1 MSVVALVLAAGRS
14 ARFGGDKR
22 RALMADGRSVLA
34 HSVDRACTVFD
45 DVRVVLRD
53 GERGEEL
60 GLPSAC
66 RIISSADFTLG
77 MGHSLAAGAA
87 SLVDSEA
94 QAVAILL
101 GDMPW
106 VQSATLGL
114 LAREACGATIVL
126 PCHDG
131 QQGHPVLFGRDF
143 WPALARLTGDEGARS
158 VVRANADSCV
168 RLQVK
173 DAGVLRDIDTPDAL
187 RQ

>member
-1 MSVVALVLAAGRS
+1 MNVVALVLAAGNS
-14 ARFGGDKR
+14 VRFGTDKR
-22 RALMADGRSVLA
+22 RALLMDGRSLLV
-34 HSVDRACTVFD
+34 HSVERACAVFD

-53 GERGEEL
+53 RERGMDL
-60 GLPSAC
+60 GLPPGC
-66 RIISSADFTLG
+66 RVISSPNCASG

-106 VQSATLGL
+106 VETATLAGL
-114 LAREACGATIVL
+114 GFNASASTIVL

-131 QQGHPVLFGRDF
+131 QQGHPVLFGRAF

-158 VVRANADSCV
+158 VVKANPASCV
-168 RLQVK
+168 RLEVQ
-173 DAGVLRDIDTPDAL
+173 DAGVLLDVDSPDAVHW
-187 RQ
+187 